1 MSAGVALES
10 VPFALRK
17 HRMSKRLLIVIDQEP
32 VTTRA
37 LELDLRD
44 AGYHVETACD
54 GEEAI
59 EKLGSSRFDLLI
71 AAEPERLDLSRSF
84 LAAFRR
90 VQPAAKVVWM
100 TTHDQPHERLQ
111 RGRWGARVKKPFDLE
126 EFRSVVGELL
136 M

>member
-1 MSAGVALES
+1 
-10 VPFALRK
+10 
-17 HRMSKRLLIVIDQEP
+17 MSKRLLIVIDQEP

-44 AGYHVETACD
+44 AGYHVETASD

-59 EKLGSSRFDLLI
+59 EKLGLSSFDLLI
-71 AAEPERLDLSRSF
+71 AAEPERQDLTRSF

-100 TTHDQPHERLQ
+100 TTNDQTRERSR
-111 RGRWGARVKKPFDLE
+111 RGRWEARVQKPFDLE

-136 M
+136 L